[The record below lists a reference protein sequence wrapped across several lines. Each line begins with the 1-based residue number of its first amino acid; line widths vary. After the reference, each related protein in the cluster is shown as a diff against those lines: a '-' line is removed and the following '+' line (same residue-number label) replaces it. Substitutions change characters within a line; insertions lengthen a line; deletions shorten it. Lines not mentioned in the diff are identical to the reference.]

1 MPSPCTTAR
10 VIKRLWR
17 PWKAAPC
24 ERYES
29 WPAFDSSAVCVAT
42 VFGEHDGFEQLVIG
56 CGFRIGPRRMV
67 VAHGDRGKAARSAR
81 VKIEDADAITRR
93 GVAAC

>member
-10 VIKRLWR
+10 VIKRLLR
-17 PWKAAPC
+17 HWKAAPYEIC
-24 ERYES
+24 ES

-56 CGFRIGPRRMV
+56 SGFRVGSRRMV
-67 VAHGDRGKAARSAR
+67 VAHGDRGPAARSAR
-81 VKIEDADAITRR
+81 VKIEDADAIARR